1 MTVGPEDGKG
11 VISELRRR
19 YDELT
24 NSQKRIAETI
34 VEDPEFVAF
43 ATVDKFA
50 GRLGVSPSTIVRF
63 SYRLGLAG
71 YPELQDQV
79 RELVLRKLATHDGSA
94 EDGATSH
101 LGDSVFAESIRHDA
115 AQLARTAERLQ
126 LEDLDHAVDLLVN
139 ARRVRIA
146 GGVTTFAVA
155 YYTAVSLDRV
165 RGAVALLTGNP
176 PPTGAVLDMKDGDV
190 LLAFTFAPYARTTRG
205 VLAAA
210 KRRGASVIAVTDSQ
224 ISPLRSQVD
233 VLIPAAVSGIG
244 TQNSLVAAMA
254 VANTIVNGVSSR
266 SPEAL
271 ERYSDTV
278 RLLNDWDVFVLEPD
292 KEG

>member
-1 MTVGPEDGKG
+1 MSAIDDGKG
-11 VISELRRR
+11 VIAELRRR

-34 VEDPEFVAF
+34 VEDPQFVAF

-63 SYRLGLAG
+63 SYRLGLSG

-79 RELVLRKLATHDGSA
+79 RELVLQKLQTPETDA
-94 EDGATSH
+94 DGAVTSH
-101 LGDSVFAESIRHDA
+101 LGDTVFAESLRHDA
-115 AQLARTAERLQ
+115 TLLARTAERLQ
-126 LEDLDHAVDLLVN
+126 TADLDRAVELLVD
-139 ARRVRIA
+139 ARRVRVA

-155 YYTAVSLDRV
+155 HYTAVALDRV

-176 PPTGAVLDMKDGDV
+176 PPTGAVLDMGEGDV

-205 VLAAA
+205 VIDAA
-210 KRRGASVIAVTDSQ
+210 KRRGASVIAVSDSP

-254 VANTIVNGVSSR
+254 VANTIVNGVSGR
-266 SPEAL
+266 APEAL

-278 RLLNDWDVFVLEPD
+278 RLLNDWDVFVLEPEKD
-292 KEG
+292 G

>member
-1 MTVGPEDGKG
+1 MTARD
-11 VISELRRR
+11 VIGELRKR

-34 VEDPEFVAF
+34 VEDPQFVAF

-50 GRLGVSPSTIVRF
+50 ARLGVSPSTIVRF
-63 SYRLGLAG
+63 SYRLGLSG

-79 RELVLRKLATHDGSA
+79 RELVLDKLRSDGSEHDGS
-94 EDGATSH
+94 TSH
-101 LGDSVFAESIRHDA
+101 LGETVYAESLRHDA
-115 AQLARTAERLQ
+115 ELLARTAERLE
-126 LEDLDHAVDLLVN
+126 LDDLDRAVELLVD
-139 ARRVRIA
+139 ARRVRVT
-146 GGVTTFAVA
+146 GGVTTYSVA

-165 RGAVALLTGNP
+165 RGSVALLTANP
-176 PPTGAVLDMKDGDV
+176 PPTGAVLDMSEGDV
-190 LLAFTFAPYARTTRG
+190 LLAFTFAPYARSTRG
-205 VLAAA
+205 ILAAV
-210 KRRGASVIAVTDSQ
+210 KRRGASVIAVTDSP

-233 VLIPAAVSGIG
+233 VLLPAAVSGIG

-254 VANTIVNGVSSR
+254 VANTIVNGVSGR
-266 SPEAL
+266 SPEGL

-292 KEG
+292 GEP